1 MAADYALDDEAW
13 LEATPGHTPGHV
25 AVGLAPGGQRAVLCG
40 DVMHSLIQ
48 CVLPEWRYWAD
59 VDPELA
65 KKSRCAFLEA
75 NWSSG
80 GLVMTARFPSP
91 SVGRVTESGGRF
103 GFSFLRQESGP

>member
-65 KKSRCAFLEA
+65 KKSRWKRTGVAA
-75 NWSSG
+75 VWS
-80 GLVMTARFPSP
+80 
-91 SVGRVTESGGRF
+91 
-103 GFSFLRQESGP
+103 